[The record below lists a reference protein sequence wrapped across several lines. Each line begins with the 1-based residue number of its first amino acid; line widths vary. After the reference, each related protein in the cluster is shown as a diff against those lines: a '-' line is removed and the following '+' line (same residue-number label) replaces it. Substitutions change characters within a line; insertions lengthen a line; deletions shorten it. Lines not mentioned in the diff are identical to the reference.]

1 MTNDQEII
9 KELREQLEIE
19 ITVKKNEVLLN
30 KELKEHVEKL
40 NLHIETLNLVNDK
53 YSIGTYLNKHTK
65 EINVIVHNNSHKKYR
80 SSGKNFKSVDD
91 AILNFKNK
99 KIKEMLLYVKE
110 NNLK

>member
-30 KELKEHVEKL
+30 KELKEHIEKL

-53 YSIGTYLNKHTK
+53 YANIIASLRLRLK
-65 EINVIVHNNSHKKYR
+65 ELI
-80 SSGKNFKSVDD
+80 
-91 AILNFKNK
+91 
-99 KIKEMLLYVKE
+99 IKL
-110 NNLK
+110 

>member
-53 YSIGTYLNKHTK
+53 YANIIASLRLRLK
-65 EINVIVHNNSHKKYR
+65 ELII
-80 SSGKNFKSVDD
+80 KS
-91 AILNFKNK
+91 
-99 KIKEMLLYVKE
+99 
-110 NNLK
+110 

>member
-30 KELKEHVEKL
+30 KELKEHIEKL

-53 YSIGTYLNKHTK
+53 YANIIASLRLRLK
-65 EINVIVHNNSHKKYR
+65 ELI
-80 SSGKNFKSVDD
+80 
-91 AILNFKNK
+91 
-99 KIKEMLLYVKE
+99 IKF
-110 NNLK
+110 